1 MTFDQDKVTKFV
13 ADMDKKQF
21 NAQELTAIGKVLIS
35 LAEVQK
41 ETEMLEEYPQ
51 SMQLG
56 NMDNSAPPSD
66 GYFDYPF

>member
-13 ADMDKKQF
+13 AEMDKKQF

-41 ETEMLEEYPQ
+41 ETEMLEEYLQ

-56 NMDNSAPPSD
+56 NMDVSGGSLN
-66 GYFDYPF
+66 